1 MIEQKKFYTA
11 KYDRVFK
18 TVLCDEDNPYL
29 LQEFL
34 SRILKKKV
42 EIIEFLKNELPVRN
56 VLERV
61 KTVDVLVKADSEYIH
76 IEVNIGTPKYL
87 HIRNFI
93 FFSTIYSKKTKR
105 GEKYDTDT
113 KFIHLDFT
121 YSNTEEEH
129 KVKNIAK
136 EDYIEYYVQSST
148 GEKYVDNIKII
159 EYNMDKIMEYWYN
172 KNIQKVNEYKHLIML
187 DLKTKD
193 LEKLSKGDDFVEEV
207 SKKVTELNEQETFQS
222 AMTYEEDQKLI
233 LNTEK
238 HISFNEGIEQGIEQG
253 IVQGIEQGS
262 KKEKLDIAKKL
273 LSLNISLDDISKATG
288 LSIEEIKK

>member
-1 MIEQKKFYTA
+1 MEKKFYTA

-18 TVLCDEDNPYL
+18 TVLCDEDNPHL

-42 EIIEFLKNELPVRN
+42 EIVEFLKNELPVRN
-56 VLERV
+56 VSERV
-61 KTVDVLVKADSEYIH
+61 KTVDVLVKADNEYIH

-105 GEKYDTDT
+105 GDKYDTDT

-121 YSNTEEEH
+121 YT
-129 KVKNIAK
+129 KTKDKNE
-136 EDYIEYYVQSST
+136 EDYIEYYVQSSK
-148 GEKYVDNIKII
+148 GEKYVENIKII

-172 KNIQKVNEYKHLIML
+172 EDTQKVNEYKHLIML
-187 DLKTKD
+187 DLETKD
-193 LEKLSKGDDFVEEV
+193 LKKMSKGDDFVEEV
-207 SKKVTELNEQETFQS
+207 NKKVTELNERETFQS

-238 HISFNEGIEQGIEQG
+238 HISFNEGIEQGAKEEKIE
-253 IVQGIEQGS
+253 
-262 KKEKLDIAKKL
+262 IAKSML
-273 LSLNISLDDISKATG
+273 DRNMDLSLISDITG
-288 LSIEEIKK
+288 LSTDEVIKLKQD